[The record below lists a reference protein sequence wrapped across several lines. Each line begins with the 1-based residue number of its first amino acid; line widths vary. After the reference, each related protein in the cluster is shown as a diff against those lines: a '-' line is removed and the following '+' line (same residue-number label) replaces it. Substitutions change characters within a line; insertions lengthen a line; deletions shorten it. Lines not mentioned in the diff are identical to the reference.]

1 LRKKMEM
8 WRSLLFTVWRLNP
21 QLNRRLRDA
30 GGSQQDIIPARK
42 ATIGDTLLCRSK
54 LQHCHCEGTLPTLLG
69 AGHHFKS
76 VLTPLKT
83 LC

>member
-1 LRKKMEM
+1 MKMVEM
-8 WRSLLFTVWRLNP
+8 WRSLLFTVWRPN
-21 QLNRRLRDA
+21 QGRLRDA